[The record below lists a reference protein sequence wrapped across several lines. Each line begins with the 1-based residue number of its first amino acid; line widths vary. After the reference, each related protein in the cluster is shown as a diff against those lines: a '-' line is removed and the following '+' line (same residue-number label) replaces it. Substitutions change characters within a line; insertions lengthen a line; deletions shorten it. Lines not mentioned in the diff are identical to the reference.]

1 MHRRGFT
8 LIELLVVI
16 AIIAILAA
24 ILFPVFVSAK
34 EAAQRTNCVSNA
46 GQLSKAM
53 LAYASDFQGR
63 IPDWRAIDGS
73 GSRSGLTWDM
83 AIYKWVRNSKIYS
96 CPVNCLNYD
105 NIPPTRYPAGTITRA
120 FCLPKNIAAQVIG
133 QLPKPSA
140 TVLIFE
146 KGSRKLGDEADAT
159 GEWFDQTYG
168 YSRANP
174 SKFWHSRGKNFAFS
188 DGHSSYFK
196 FPKGPFGY
204 DYPNFTAWSTSKY
217 PNNPGGIGYCGF
229 ADNSGAAGFGLPGA
243 NIPR

>member
-1 MHRRGFT
+1 MRRRGFT

-24 ILFPVFVSAK
+24 ILFPVFVAAK

-53 LAYASDFQGR
+53 LAYSSDFQGR
-63 IPDWRAIDGS
+63 IPDWQGLDSS
-73 GSRSGLTWDM
+73 GTRNGATWDV
-83 AIYKWVRNSKIYS
+83 AIFKWVRNTKIFT

-105 NIPPTRYPAGTITRA
+105 SIPAVRYPAGTVVRS
-120 FCLPKNIAAQVIG
+120 FCLPKNIAGQMIG

-140 TVLIFE
+140 AVLLYE
-146 KGSRKLGDEADAT
+146 KGSRALGNSSDAT
-159 GEWFDQTYG
+159 GEWFNQTYG
-168 YSRANP
+168 YNRVSAG
-174 SKFWHSRGKNFAFS
+174 KFWHGNGKNFAFT
-188 DGHSSYFK
+188 DGHSGYYK

-204 DYPNFTAWSTSKY
+204 DYPNLVAWSTSKY
-217 PNNPGGIGYCGF
+217 PSNPGGIGYCGF
-229 ADNSGAAGFGLPGA
+229 ADTTGAAGIGLPGA